1 VTIIPSV
8 AVKVITFH
16 SPRQGEPSDEVRL
29 RGEPKLVNKLKAE
42 LETAVTTL
50 RDRVILGVE
59 IPAGQH
65 RALIGRG
72 GQHLNDLQNKM
83 NVQIQFPGSRSYGP
97 VGEPENAADFSDV
110 DPTNVVKVSGS
121 RAACEATIKEL
132 KVLVSK
138 LLFITIMW
146 F

>member
-1 VTIIPSV
+1 LLFKS
-8 AVKVITFH
+8 FMFS

-42 LETAVTTL
+42 LETAVAAL
-50 RDRVILGVE
+50 RDRVILAVD

-72 GQHLNDLQNKM
+72 GQHLNDLQSRM

-110 DPTNVVKVSGS
+110 DPANVVKVSGS

-132 KVLVSK
+132 KVLAINLPS
-138 LLFITIMW
+138 
-146 F
+146 